1 MERGNVIHHLR
12 QRLAESLTP
21 ARYKHVLGVVETSV
35 ALARRFGAPVL
46 DAELAAWLH
55 DLAREWPQ
63 DRLLAHARDRKLDV
77 PAAWL
82 EAPILLHGPVAADV
96 ARVEYGVE
104 DADVLN
110 AVYYHTT
117 GRPGM
122 GELEMVLFVADA
134 IEPSRDYPGVDDIRL
149 LAEKDLKAAALA
161 SLEST
166 LRYAL
171 DRGFAIDLTTVNAR
185 NELLNEVRRKARH
198 SL

>member
-1 MERGNVIHHLR
+1 M
-12 QRLAESLTP
+12 
-21 ARYKHVLGVVETSV
+21 LGVVETSV

-46 DAELAAWLH
+46 GAELAAWLH

-63 DRLLAHARDRKLDV
+63 DRLLAYARDRKLEV

-82 EAPILLHGPVAADV
+82 EAPILLHGPIAADV

-122 GELEMVLFVADA
+122 GALEMVLFVADA
-134 IEPSRDYPGVDDIRL
+134 IEPSRDYSGVDDLRA
-149 LAEKDLKAAALA
+149 LAERDLKAAALA

-166 LRYAL
+166 VRYAL
-171 DRGFAIDLTTVNAR
+171 DRGFPIDLTTVNAR
-185 NELLNEVRRKARH
+185 NDLLNEVRRKA
-198 SL
+198 

>member
-1 MERGNVIHHLR
+1 MERGNVIHDLR
-12 QRLAESLTP
+12 QRLAQSLTP
-21 ARYKHVLGVVETSV
+21 MRYQHVLGVVETAV

-55 DLAREWPQ
+55 DLAREWPH
-63 DRLLAHARDRKLDV
+63 DRLLAYVRDRKLDV

-104 DADVLN
+104 DASVLN

-122 GELEMVLFVADA
+122 GALEMVLFVADA
-134 IEPSRDYPGVDDIRL
+134 IEPSRDYPGVEDIRA

-161 SLEST
+161 SFEST

-171 DRGFAIDLTTVNAR
+171 DRGFSIDLTTVNAR
-185 NELLNEVRRKARH
+185 NELLNEVRLKA
-198 SL
+198 

>member
-46 DAELAAWLH
+46 DAELAASFH